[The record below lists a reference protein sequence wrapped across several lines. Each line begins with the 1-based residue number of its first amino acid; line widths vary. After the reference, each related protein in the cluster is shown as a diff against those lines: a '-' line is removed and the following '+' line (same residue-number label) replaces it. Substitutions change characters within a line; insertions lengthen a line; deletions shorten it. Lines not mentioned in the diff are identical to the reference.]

1 MRRISGHSLI
11 FIRETSDKRKLTKE
25 KDATCVYACYSRDLD
40 SPFPGHLSVNWGH
53 PGQIHAHSHMGARRK
68 RVKVEVRK
76 MSVLC

>member
-40 SPFPGHLSVNWGH
+40 SLFQDIFQLIGDTQVKFMPTVTW
-53 PGQIHAHSHMGARRK
+53 ARGGK
-68 RVKVEVRK
+68 E
-76 MSVLC
+76 